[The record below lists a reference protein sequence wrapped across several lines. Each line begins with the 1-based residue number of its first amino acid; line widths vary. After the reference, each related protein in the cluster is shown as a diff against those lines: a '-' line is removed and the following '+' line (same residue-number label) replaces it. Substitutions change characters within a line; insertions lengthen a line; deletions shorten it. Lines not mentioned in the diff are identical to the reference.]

1 MQVQPSRGFD
11 TAGCTAEGLGGRA
24 LAGSSV
30 GLQHGNGGAGL
41 RIRHPMGPLER
52 ITMAEK
58 VEDGCERRG
67 GAAGGSRRLEPGGA
81 VVRAGEEDV
90 TDAGATA
97 ARVPSE
103 GSPPRQMLP

>member
-1 MQVQPSRGFD
+1 MGSIQRALHD
-11 TAGCTAEGLGGRA
+11 RA
-24 LAGSSV
+24 LAGSAA

-41 RIRHPMGPLER
+41 RIRHPMGALER

-81 VVRAGEEDV
+81 AVRAGEEDV